1 MGVSSHILSNT
12 YFIIPYVCLF
22 HLVHFFFVPFRF
34 SDMLVGAPYHRHEKF
49 GDEGRVYVYMNN
61 QKVQIA

>member
-1 MGVSSHILSNT
+1 
-12 YFIIPYVCLF
+12 
-22 HLVHFFFVPFRF
+22 
-34 SDMLVGAPYHRHEKF
+34 MLVGAPYHRHQKF